1 MAILGAAASG
11 TDIGCEIATVAKQ
24 VYLCHNNPFFPSP
37 MPSNF
42 EQKRGITEVVGSCEL
57 QLSDGTSIDDVDV
70 ILFCT
75 GYHCKLQ
82 YSLGQ

>member
-11 TDIGCEIATVAKQ
+11 TDIGCEISTVAKQ
-24 VYLCHNNPFFPSP
+24 VYLCHNNPFHPSP

-42 EQKRGITEVVGSCEL
+42 EQKRGITEVVGPHEL
-57 QLSDGTSIDDVDV
+57 QLSDGTLIDDVDV

-82 YSLGQ
+82 YS